1 MTDFCGVLILILNHC
16 RLERPAHVIGL
27 VQKFLSEKL
36 KVWAMVTFLLVIV
49 IVLLDKMDVSGDGD
63 VVTNDNDGQSLCPIM
78 MMAKVDEVDIEE
90 AYRVEGDT
98 RPQDVR
104 IRLTLE
110 LSSTK

>member
-1 MTDFCGVLILILNHC
+1 MAVLCGVLILYLNHC

-63 VVTNDNDGQSLCPIM
+63 VVTNHEAGQGGRGGHRGGVQGGRGYKATGCEDQ
-78 MMAKVDEVDIEE
+78 VD
-90 AYRVEGDT
+90 
-98 RPQDVR
+98 P
-104 IRLTLE
+104 
-110 LSSTK
+110 

>member
-1 MTDFCGVLILILNHC
+1 MTVLCGVLILYLNHC

-63 VVTNDNDGQSLCPIM
+63 VVTNHEAGQGGRGGHRGGVQGGRRHKATGCEDQ
-78 MMAKVDEVDIEE
+78 VD
-90 AYRVEGDT
+90 
-98 RPQDVR
+98 P
-104 IRLTLE
+104 
-110 LSSTK
+110 